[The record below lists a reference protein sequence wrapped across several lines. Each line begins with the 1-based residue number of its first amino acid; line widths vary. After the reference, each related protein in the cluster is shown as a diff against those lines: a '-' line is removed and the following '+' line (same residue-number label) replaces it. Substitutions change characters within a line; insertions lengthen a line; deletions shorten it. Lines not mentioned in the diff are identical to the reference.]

1 MKRALDL
8 AVAIVLGVILAPV
21 MACVALCVWASVGR
35 PLLFF
40 QRRPGLGGR
49 LFTISKFRTM
59 RDTRDATGALLP
71 DADRTPRMGRW
82 LRRLRLDE
90 IPEIW
95 NLLRG
100 DMSLVGPR
108 PLLPSSLEQLSAFER
123 RRHEVRPGVTGWAQ
137 VNGNTMLTLQQKAQ
151 LDVWYVD
158 HRSLWLDFTI
168 VLKTIGVVLTGE
180 RIGVVALQEAQAH
193 ADSVGRRGA
202 EYAGGAAGPG

>member
-1 MKRALDL
+1 MKRAIDL
-8 AVAIVLGVILAPV
+8 AIAAVLGVILVPL

-49 LFTISKFRTM
+49 LFTIWKFRTM

-71 DADRTPRMGRW
+71 DDDRTPRMGRW

-108 PLLPSSLEQLSAFER
+108 PLLPSSLEQLSPFER

-137 VNGNTMLTLQQKAQ
+137 VNGNTLLTLQQKAQ

-168 VLKTIGVVLTGE
+168 VLKTIGVVVTGE
-180 RIGVVALQEAQAH
+180 RISLVALQEAKAH
-193 ADSVGRRGA
+193 ADSVGRRSR
-202 EYAGGAAGPG
+202 EHAGGAAGPG